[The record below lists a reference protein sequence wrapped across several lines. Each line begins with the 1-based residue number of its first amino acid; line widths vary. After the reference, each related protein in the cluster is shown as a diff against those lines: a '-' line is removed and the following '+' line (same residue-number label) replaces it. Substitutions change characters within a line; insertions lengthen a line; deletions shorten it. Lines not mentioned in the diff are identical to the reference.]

1 MATAVSSVTD
11 ICRAA
16 KRASRALARLDTAV
30 KDAALEA
37 IAAALED
44 RAAEILA
51 ANERDMELGREQ
63 AIGDALLDR
72 LRLDEQ
78 RLAQI
83 AQAVRQIAALA
94 DPVGEMIDGRRLPNG
109 LDVRKV
115 RVPLGV
121 VAVVYEARPNVTID
135 AAALCL
141 KSGNAIVLR
150 GSSSAEHSNAA
161 LAQIASEAAVAAGLP
176 DGGVSLVAGGGR
188 EELAEL
194 ATQSDSVDLIIP
206 RGGEG
211 LKQALQAVAT
221 VPVIYAASGNCHVYV
236 DATADLDRAEA
247 IVLNAKTQRPG
258 VCNAAETL
266 LVHGEV
272 APRFVPRI
280 VRALN
285 EAGVVVRGD
294 ERVLELAGDES
305 EATPPRHAGSPLEA
319 EASLSDSAL
328 VQAASEED
336 WESEYLALTLAVGVV
351 DSVEQAIEHVGRYGS
366 GHSEAILTR
375 DTQAARA
382 FQLGVDAAC
391 VYVNAS
397 TRFTDGGEFGMGA
410 EIGNSTQKL
419 HARGPIGLRELC
431 TFKYLV
437 EGDGHVRA

>member
-1 MATAVSSVTD
+1 MATAVSSVAD
-11 ICRAA
+11 ICRSA
-16 KRASRALARLDTAV
+16 KAASRTLAGLDSRV

-37 IAAALED
+37 IAVALQE
-44 RAAEILA
+44 RVQEILQ
-51 ANERDMELGREQ
+51 ANERDMQ
-63 AIGDALLDR
+63 AGGENEIGEALLDR
-72 LRLDEQ
+72 LRLDEP
-78 RLAQI
+78 RVLSI
-83 AQAVRQIAALA
+83 AGAVRQIAALA
-94 DPVGEMIDGRRLPNG
+94 DPVGELIEGRRLANG

-150 GSSSAEHSNAA
+150 GSSTAAHSNAV

-176 DGGVSLVAGGGR
+176 RDCVSLVAGGGR
-188 EELAEL
+188 DELAEL
-194 ATQSDSVDLIIP
+194 ARQNDSVDLIIP

-211 LKQALQAVAT
+211 LKDALQAVAT

-236 DATADLDRAEA
+236 DATAALEQAEA

-266 LVHGEV
+266 LVHEGV
-272 APRFVPRI
+272 AARFLPRI
-280 VRALN
+280 VDALQA
-285 EAGVVVRGD
+285 AGVLVRAD
-294 ERVLELAGDES
+294 ERTL
-305 EATPPRHAGSPLEA
+305 
-319 EASLSDSAL
+319 AL
-328 VQAASEED
+328 VAGAGQPHPDDADALQRADEED
-336 WESEYLALTLAVGVV
+336 WASEYLAMTLAVRVV
-351 DSVEQAIEHVGRYGS
+351 DSVQEAIEHISRYGS
-366 GHSEAILTR
+366 GHSEAIVTR
-375 DTQAARA
+375 DTASARA

-419 HARGPIGLRELC
+419 HVRGPIGLRELC

-437 EGDGHVRA
+437 EGDGHVRG